1 MKVAQQFIAGL
12 AFILRIVPL
21 GTIDNRFLPC
31 VASEVNAQ
39 TFPSSLS
46 GTDAPKKVNPPLK

>member
-31 VASEVNAQ
+31 VASVVNGQA
-39 TFPSSLS
+39 FPSSLRD
-46 GTDAPKKVNPPLK
+46 GHVKKTDTHH